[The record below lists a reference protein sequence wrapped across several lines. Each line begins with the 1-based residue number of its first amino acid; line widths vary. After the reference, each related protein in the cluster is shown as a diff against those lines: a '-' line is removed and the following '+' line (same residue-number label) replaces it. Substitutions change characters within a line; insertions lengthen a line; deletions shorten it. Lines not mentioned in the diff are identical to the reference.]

1 MRGIVANMTRLGAL
15 LLVAPVALLSGA
27 CGLIS
32 SDVDNFVLELPEW
45 RFTVDMAMSGIAGSG
60 QMPDLNCPPVDCAAQ
75 NGTFCPDGA
84 CEVVC
89 GEDTKCRVA
98 AAISLYRM
106 VNLANEKPELAS
118 LDGRSGVSV
127 GIDEISF
134 LIEVN
139 TLSMDLP
146 PLQIYIGPTTSLEPG
161 QDGVVPVGT
170 IAATAQGT
178 VGERPIEF
186 TAEGRMLFDET
197 LSNYTIPFHLI
208 VGTTFEVVSGQDL
221 PRGQLAGKV
230 VGTAHADA
238 I

>member
-1 MRGIVANMTRLGAL
+1 MTRLGAL
-15 LLVAPVALLSGA
+15 VLAAPLAFLTGA

-45 RFTVDMAMSGIAGSG
+45 RFTVDMSMSGIAGSG
-60 QMPDLNCPPVDCAAQ
+60 QMPDLSCPPVDCAAQ
-75 NGTFCPDGA
+75 NGTFCPDGG

-89 GEDTKCRVA
+89 GEDTKCRVSA
-98 AAISLYRM
+98 GISLYRM

-118 LDGRSGVSV
+118 LDSRSGVSV

-146 PLQIYIGPTTSLEPG
+146 TLQIYLGPTTSVEPG
-161 QDGVVPVGT
+161 QDGVVAVGS
-170 IAATAQGT
+170 IAATPQGT

-186 TAEGRMLFDET
+186 TAEGRMLFDDT